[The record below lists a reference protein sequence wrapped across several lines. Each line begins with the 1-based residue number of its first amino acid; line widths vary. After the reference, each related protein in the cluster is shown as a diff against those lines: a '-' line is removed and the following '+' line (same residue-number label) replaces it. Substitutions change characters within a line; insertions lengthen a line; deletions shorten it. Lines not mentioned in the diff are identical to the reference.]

1 MVYQYQPINPLQSFT
16 QGIQV
21 LEGLRGLQ
29 QQRQQEQLAQQQ
41 ADQQQMTQAAFA
53 QDVQAWQM
61 NPSREGWAQLQFKYP
76 QLAERAKPL
85 AEMYG
90 EQGKSAIISVGTQFL
105 TAQGE
110 ERAAVLDQAI
120 VAAENSRLPEVATML
135 KQARELYKTNPAA
148 AEAAVRTALIQED
161 GDLYEKMFDKSSFY
175 DTAKIKDVLA
185 EGLEYGTPEFQAR
198 IKQLN
203 DEDPIVNVSGVG
215 AFSRE
220 AILEAIKSG
229 KGSLTPSIPEAA
241 IKALIENPK
250 LRRSDFD
257 LKYGSGMADRYL
269 GGGGSNV
276 TGSFRGD

>member
-41 ADQQQMTQAAFA
+41 AEQQQMTQAAFA

-148 AEAAVRTALIQED
+148 AEAAVRAALIQED
-161 GDLYEKMFDKSSFY
+161 DDLYDTLFKRNEKVQNYLDFVGLVG
-175 DTAKIKDVLA
+175 KDAALEIAGVTPKDGIQIVGDMVIAGRDSPLA
-185 EGLEYGTPEFQAR
+185 
-198 IKQLN
+198 KQLAG
-203 DEDPIVNVSGVG
+203 GVTAELPTFTTKEQIEALAPG
-215 AFSRE
+215 AEFIGPDGVKRV
-220 AILEAIKSG
+220 K
-229 KGSLTPSIPEAA
+229 
-241 IKALIENPK
+241 
-250 LRRSDFD
+250 R
-257 LKYGSGMADRYL
+257 
-269 GGGGSNV
+269 GGGGSNA
-276 TGSFRGD
+276 TGSF

>member
-41 ADQQQMTQAAFA
+41 AEQQQMTQAAFA

-120 VAAENSRLPEVATML
+120 VAAENSRLPEVKALFTE
-135 KQARELYKTNPAA
+135 ARDLYKTDPAR

-161 GDLYEKMFDKSSFY
+161 GDLYEKMFDKSSLY
-175 DTAKIKDVLA
+175 DTATIKELIA
-185 EGLEYGTPEFQAR
+185 EGLEYGTPEFQQALKDKR
-198 IKQLN
+198 
-203 DEDPIVNVSGVG
+203 EGDPWVAVPGVG
-215 AFSRE
+215 LFMRDQ
-220 AILEAIKSG
+220 LEAAAAG
-229 KGSLTPSIPEAA
+229 GQTQAMPSIPEGAV
-241 IKALIENPK
+241 KMLIQNPK
-250 LRRSDFD
+250 LRGDFD
-257 LKYGSGMADRYL
+257 KKYGAGAADRVL

>member
-41 ADQQQMTQAAFA
+41 AEQQQMTQAAFA

-120 VAAENSRLPEVATML
+120 VAAENSRLPEVKALFTE
-135 KQARELYKTNPAA
+135 ARDLYKTDPAR

-161 GDLYEKMFDKSSFY
+161 DDLYEKMFDKSSLY
-175 DTAKIKDVLA
+175 DTATIKELIA
-185 EGLEYGTPEFQAR
+185 EGLEYGTPEFQQALKDKR
-198 IKQLN
+198 
-203 DEDPIVNVSGVG
+203 EGDPWVAVPGVG
-215 AFSRE
+215 LFMRDQ
-220 AILEAIKSG
+220 LEAAAAG
-229 KGSLTPSIPEAA
+229 GQTQAMPSIPEGAV
-241 IKALIENPK
+241 KMLIQNPK
-250 LRRSDFD
+250 LRSDFD
-257 LKYGSGMADRYL
+257 KKYGAGAADRVL

-276 TGSFRGD
+276 TGSFR